1 MGSLILLKETLQ
13 LVPELVGALQDTDSE
28 LLQAIGA
35 NCRHEVFET
44 LLATATQVLDEV
56 KLHLIAAQHS

>member
-1 MGSLILLKETLQ
+1 M
-13 LVPELVGALQDTDSE
+13 PELVGALQDTDSE